1 VDVVVRRGDPHS
13 ARGAHRGFGRWLLV
27 ALLRRLRDGRVVLVE
42 GRRRTALGPPSGR
55 TVEVRV
61 LDRRAYRR
69 ALLGGS
75 LGLGDSY
82 ADGHWDTD
90 DLVGLLRIAA
100 RALGRLDRAR
110 RALAPVV
117 MPWRGVRVALRP
129 MTPRRARRDVHSHYD
144 LSNELYAAFLDES
157 MTYSCAVFA
166 AQDMTLGE
174 AQEAKLARICRKLD
188 LGPAD
193 HVLEIGT
200 GWGSFALHAASR
212 YGCRVTTTTIS
223 EAQRVEALGRVR
235 AAGLDGLIDVRG
247 EDYRALRG
255 RFGKLVSIEMIEAV
269 GWRQLGTFM
278 RRCGELLTDD
288 GLFCLQAITMDAR
301 AYAVDRGARGFA
313 NTRIFPGGS
322 IPSLRAILRET
333 ARRTSLRPV
342 HLEEIGPHY
351 AETLRRWR
359 ESFEGATERIAAL
372 GFDERFRRL
381 WRFYLSF
388 CEAGFRERRIGDV
401 QLILAGRSF
410 HGEAALLERASS
422 LPEAMVPA

>member
-1 VDVVVRRGDPHS
+1 M
-13 ARGAHRGFGRWLLV
+13 
-27 ALLRRLRDGRVVLVE
+27 RDGRVVLVD
-42 GRRRTALGPPSGR
+42 GRRRTALGPPSGLR
-55 TVEVRV
+55 AEVVVR
-61 LDRRAYRR
+61 DPRAYRR

-75 LGLGDSY
+75 IGLGDSY

-100 RALGRLDRAR
+100 RGLARLDAAR
-110 RALAPVV
+110 HALASVV
-117 MPWRGVRVALRP
+117 MPSRRVRAVLRP
-129 MTPRRARRDVHSHYD
+129 MTPRRARRDVHAHYD
-144 LSNELYAAFLDES
+144 LSNQLYAAFLDET
-157 MTYSCAVFA
+157 MTYSCAVFERLG
-166 AQDMTLGE
+166 MTLRE

-188 LGPAD
+188 LGPGD

-200 GWGSFALHAASR
+200 GWGSFALHAAGR

-223 EAQRVEALGRVR
+223 EAQRAEALARVR
-235 AAGLDGLIDVRG
+235 AAGLDQLVDVRG
-247 EDYRALRG
+247 EDYRALDG
-255 RFGKLVSIEMIEAV
+255 RFRKLVSIEMVEAV
-269 GWRQLGTFM
+269 GWRQLGRFM

-288 GLFCLQAITMDAR
+288 GLLCLQAITMDER
-301 AYAVDRGARGFA
+301 AYAVERGGRGFA

-322 IPSLRAILRET
+322 VPSLGAILRET

-359 ESFEGATERIAAL
+359 QSFDGASEWIAAL

-401 QLILAGRSF
+401 QLMLAGCAFR
-410 HGEAALLERASS
+410 GEAALLERVSA
-422 LPEAMVPA
+422 EARVPA